1 MQTLS
6 ILPLILCCC
15 IALGHSLGAEF
26 GLLGCFVDT
35 GDRDI
40 NGLNGWSTI
49 GPYSVTWNS
58 GGTVELS
65 SMTLQ
70 LCSEICAYGKFRYFG
85 VQYSSFCFCGN
96 SYGRHGKAADSDC
109 NMACAG
115 NSAQMCGAW
124 GRNSVYRQ
132 VYNRPDS
139 NHFTLAD
146 RDYVNLTSTSGPFY
160 RNEQPVRS
168 LTECV
173 YRCDADCQAV
183 LFHLD
188 ACHLLRFAVLPHE
201 LKTEAGMFVTRV

>member
-26 GLLGCFVDT
+26 GHLGCFVDT
-35 GDRDI
+35 ATRDI
-40 NGLNGWSTI
+40 NGLVGLSTI
-49 GPYSVTWNS
+49 GPYSVTWSS

-65 SMTLQ
+65 SMTLE

-85 VQYSSFCFCGN
+85 LQSIQVFASAET
-96 SYGRHGKAADSDC
+96 RTADT
-109 NMACAG
+109 ARQPTATATWPALETPPK
-115 NSAQMCGAW
+115 SAEVF

-139 NHFTLAD
+139 KYFALAD
-146 RDYVNLTSTSGPFY
+146 RDYWPFY
-160 RNEQPVRS
+160 RTEQPVRS

-188 ACHLLRFAVLPHE
+188 ACHLLRFPVLPHE
-201 LKTEAGMFVTRV
+201 LKTVAGKFAIRV

>member
-26 GLLGCFVDT
+26 GHFGLLRG
-35 GDRDI
+35 RR
-40 NGLNGWSTI
+40 
-49 GPYSVTWNS
+49 NS
-58 GGTVELS
+58 KPRPHRSCWLVHHRAPLEDAG
-65 SMTLQ
+65 
-70 LCSEICAYGKFRYFG
+70 EICAYGKFRYFG
-85 VQYSSFCFCGN
+85 VQNSAGCFCGN

-115 NSAQMCGAW
+115 NSAQICGGS

-139 NHFTLAD
+139 EYFALAD
-146 RDYVNLTSTSGPFY
+146 RDYVNVTSTAGPFY
-160 RNEQPVRS
+160 RTEQPVRS
-168 LTECV
+168 LTECLLA
-173 YRCDADCQAV
+173 RCVTDCQAV

-188 ACHLLRFAVLPHE
+188 ACHLLRFPVLPHE
-201 LKTEAGMFVTRV
+201 LKNVAGKFATRV